1 LTTIVPCMLAWIPQT
16 YAYVPAVA
24 NVRVYVEPVAS
35 GALEAVPSS
44 HFTLCD
50 GPSWLVH
57 VTVAPAFTVRLAG
70 AKAKFWIV
78 TASPAAA
85 AGWLAAELAAA
96 LAAGL
101 AAATLAAGLAGAG
114 VGLAA
119 LPQAASARLAEIA
132 RPVMNARRMGLPSGL
147 VADGGRRSVP
157 RRLAPILRPDTPA
170 GPLPV
175 LPALS

>member
-1 LTTIVPCMLAWIPQT
+1 
-16 YAYVPAVA
+16 
-24 NVRVYVEPVAS
+24 
-35 GALEAVPSS
+35 
-44 HFTLCD
+44 
-50 GPSWLVH
+50 LVH

-85 AGWLAAELAAA
+85 AGWLAA
-96 LAAGL
+96 GL
-101 AAATLAAGLAGAG
+101 AAATLAVGLAGAG

-132 RPVMNARRMGLPSGL
+132 RQVINARRMGLPSGL
-147 VADGGRRSVP
+147 VGDGGRRSVP
-157 RRLAPILRPDTPA
+157 RRLVPILRPDTPA
-170 GPLPV
+170 GRLPV